1 MWRLVSGHPSRKL
14 RSPHAHSE
22 GLPAS
27 VLSPQTQGS
36 PNLSLL
42 GPLPPK
48 QVPLASRGP
57 LQGTLSCRGDKRSLG
72 PWAPGADGHP
82 APPGL
87 VLEGGDLQSL
97 KGHSTEGHPTGMPRL
112 LPVAPARCQLLCQAP
127 TGHLNQQRMGCSWPA
142 TPLTQESCRDTY
154 PHCPRH

>member
-87 VLEGGDLQSL
+87 VFEGGDLRSL

-112 LPVAPARCQLLCQAP
+112 LPVAPARCQLLCQP
-127 TGHLNQQRMGCSWPA
+127 P
-142 TPLTQESCRDTY
+142 PV
-154 PHCPRH
+154 P